1 MAKES
6 LPTFADRLP
15 EFAETLPDVC
25 RTVNGVGLPVK
36 HVGDKLLGTGT
47 ASPSGSNDS
56 NSTSTSKPSNLKPKT
71 KKPKTCKQCGGPLSR
86 DKNHSCENTGGTS
99 RPPSPAASP
108 SSADNIPAAPEAPE
122 SAAPPSDYYTRYQ
135 TCPFCWEAKI
145 PYDLYQKHLA
155 ECKAKHEQAAQ
166 AAAQGASI
174 Q

>member
-86 DKNHSCENTGGTS
+86 DKNHSCENIGGTS

-108 SSADNIPAAPEAPE
+108 SSADIFAAQAPQSAASPHLTVCPICEAPDLPW
-122 SAAPPSDYYTRYQ
+122 SL
-135 TCPFCWEAKI
+135 
-145 PYDLYQKHLA
+145 YDKHVTQ
-155 ECKAKHEQAAQ
+155 CKAKHEQRAQ
-166 AAAQGASI
+166 AAAQRVTV